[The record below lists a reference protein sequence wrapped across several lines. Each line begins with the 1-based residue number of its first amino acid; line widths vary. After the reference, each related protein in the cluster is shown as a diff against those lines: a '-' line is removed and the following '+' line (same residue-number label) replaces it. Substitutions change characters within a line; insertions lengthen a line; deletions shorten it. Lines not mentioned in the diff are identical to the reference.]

1 MKTKRRG
8 LQIMMSFAASFLVLG
23 IIFSGCGIARSSE
36 QGFDEKAMMEESE
49 ALVMEASEPAMDA
62 SVEYAEEE
70 MAASEG
76 GGVQYSDTQATE
88 ERKVIKSAYLEV
100 EIETGKFENV
110 IFKLTALAEQNG
122 GFVSSTQSYSD
133 SDGKL
138 TSGQITIRIPHGQ
151 YNSALDMVKDMGTV
165 TSISISGQDVT
176 QEYVDLESRLRN
188 LVAQEDVLLGLMEES
203 RNVEDSLMVQREL
216 SWVQGEVEVLKGRMN
231 YLDNMVSFSTID
243 VFLFEPEPIT
253 ASSGWGF
260 LDALRRGLRG
270 AVSVFNG
277 FMVFLIAAS
286 PVLIAIAIIL
296 IVIWQIIKRRK
307 RRRAKKGK

>member
-8 LQIMMSFAASFLVLG
+8 LQIMMSLAASFLVFG
-23 IIFSGCGIARSSE
+23 IIFSGCSIARSSE

-49 ALVMEASEPAMDA
+49 ALVMESSAPAMDV

-76 GGVQYSDTQATE
+76 GVQYSDTQVTD
-88 ERKVIKSAYLEV
+88 ERKVIKSAYLEI

-138 TSGQITIRIPHGQ
+138 TSGRITIRIPHGQ
-151 YNSALDMVKDMGTV
+151 YNSALNIVKDMGTV

-188 LVAQEDVLLGLMEES
+188 LVAQEKVLLGLMEES

-243 VFLFEPEPIT
+243 VFIFEPEPIT

-270 AVSVFNG
+270 AVSVFNW

-286 PVLIAIAIIL
+286 PVLVVIAIIL
-296 IVIWQIIKRRK
+296 IVIWQIIKGRK